1 VRRTLVTPA
10 YCYQAI
16 FHHRTRNLNEKN
28 ISSQNGGVWRANPQT
43 AEHRCEAP
51 VDAARTL
58 SRKSSR

>member
-28 ISSQNGGVWRANPQT
+28 ISSQNGGLAGQPSDRG
-43 AEHRCEAP
+43 AP
-51 VDAARTL
+51 V
-58 SRKSSR
+58 

>member
-1 VRRTLVTPA
+1 MRRTLVTPA

-16 FHHRTRNLNEKN
+16 FHHRTRNLNEKKYF
-28 ISSQNGGVWRANPQT
+28 ITERGVWRANPQT